1 MNIIT
6 YLGYTLLK
14 SLILFI
20 FLISSLALGNEKIT
34 GSYVGEIEDKYKN
47 TYPVTSN
54 LEISDGGV
62 IKGTY
67 EYKYGGKDWNGVF
80 YDGKLSDKDLLI
92 YWKEETRQGWL
103 AISFDENY
111 TIFTGKW
118 GSTNNNGNW
127 SGKK

>member
-1 MNIIT
+1 M
-6 YLGYTLLK
+6 LK

-34 GSYVGEIEDKYKN
+34 GSYGEIEDKYKN

-67 EYKYGGKDWNGVF
+67 GYKYGGKDWNGVF
-80 YDGKLSDKDLLI
+80 YDGKLTDKDLLI
-92 YWKEETRQGWL
+92 YWK
-103 AISFDENY
+103 
-111 TIFTGKW
+111 
-118 GSTNNNGNW
+118 
-127 SGKK
+127 KKPDKVGLLIVLMKTT

>member
-1 MNIIT
+1 M
-6 YLGYTLLK
+6 LK

-62 IKGTY
+62 IKEHMNISMVEKIGM
-67 EYKYGGKDWNGVF
+67 VF
-80 YDGKLSDKDLLI
+80 SMM
-92 YWKEETRQGWL
+92 E
-103 AISFDENY
+103 S
-111 TIFTGKW
+111 
-118 GSTNNNGNW
+118 
-127 SGKK
+127 

>member
-1 MNIIT
+1 MNNPYSKFEYIIT

-20 FLISSLALGNEKIT
+20 FLISSHALGNEKVT

-62 IKGTY
+62 IKETY

-80 YDGKLSDKDLLI
+80 LMESYQIKI
-92 YWKEETRQGWL
+92 C
-103 AISFDENY
+103 
-111 TIFTGKW
+111 
-118 GSTNNNGNW
+118 
-127 SGKK
+127 

>member
-1 MNIIT
+1 M
-6 YLGYTLLK
+6 LK

-67 EYKYGGKDWNGVF
+67 KYKYGGKDWNGVF

-92 YWKEETRQGWL
+92 NL
-103 AISFDENY
+103 F
-111 TIFTGKW
+111 FTLFSYFSSLFR
-118 GSTNNNGNW
+118 GSIR
-127 SGKK
+127 

>member
-1 MNIIT
+1 MF
-6 YLGYTLLK
+6 K

-20 FLISSLALGNEKIT
+20 FLISSHALGNEKVT

-67 EYKYGGKDWNGVF
+67 KYKYFLRSHPHDANEPTRLAF
-80 YDGKLSDKDLLI
+80 SLPDGDDPKMRIGRDHIKPDP
-92 YWKEETRQGWL
+92 
-103 AISFDENY
+103 
-111 TIFTGKW
+111 
-118 GSTNNNGNW
+118 
-127 SGKK
+127 